1 MLICNSSIFVQY
13 LPTKFANKYIGGQNF
28 IKLQA
33 SGGKEW
39 VCRCIARNGAT
50 SPKSIGKGWSPFC
63 RDNNLKEGDACVFE
77 LVKRRGAVL
86 KVSIFGMV
94 EYAGQVN

>member
-1 MLICNSSIFVQY
+1 MLICNSSFFVQY
-13 LPTKFANKYIGGQNF
+13 LPTEFAKKYIRGKNF

-39 VCRCIARNGAT
+39 LCRCITRNGSI
-50 SPKSIGKGWSPFC
+50 SPKTIGKGWSPFC
-63 RDNNLKEGDACVFE
+63 RDNSLKEGDACVFE
-77 LVKRRGAVL
+77 LVKRRGVVL
-86 KVSIFGMV
+86 KVSIFRMV